1 MGMTSYL
8 GKKLVDH
15 VLGFSVYTAPAAVWL
30 SALAS
35 DPTRTGSHSSEI
47 STSGTGYARQNI
59 STKMAA
65 ADGVTSIAL
74 NSTVIIIGPATA
86 DWGTIN
92 YGAFEDAASASNML
106 ASGALTTAQ
115 TINTGASFELVPTQL
130 QMQFQ

>member
-15 VLGFSVYTAPAAVWL
+15 VIVQSAYMQPASVWL
-30 SALAS
+30 SGHTA
-35 DPTRTGSHSSEI
+35 DPTRTGSHSNEI

-59 STKMAA
+59 TAKMNA
-65 ADGVTSIAL
+65 ADATTSIAL

-92 YGAFEDAASASNML
+92 YGGIEDAASASNML
-106 ASGALTTAQ
+106 ISNALTTAQ
-115 TINTGASFELVPTQL
+115 TINNGSSFQLVPTQL
-130 QMQFQ
+130 QIQFQ

>member
-15 VLGFSVYTAPAAVWL
+15 VLGFAVYTPPAAVWL
-30 SALAS
+30 SAHTV
-35 DPTRTGSHSSEI
+35 DPTRTGSHANEI

-65 ADGVTSIAL
+65 ADAVTSIAL
-74 NSTVIIIGPATA
+74 NSTVIIVGPATA

-92 YGAFEDAASASNML
+92 YGAFEDANAASNML

-130 QMQFQ
+130 QLQFQ